1 MKIAVVAAL
10 LAVLLQAKDP
20 STTKVS
26 IQVKD
31 TTLDQVL
38 KTLTKDTGIPIEL
51 DDAAKKEI
59 DPEKEQISVDIKQL
73 NLTDALRLILGPANM
88 DVKVVGKKKVVI
100 TPKK

>member
-1 MKIAVVAAL
+1 MNAVIAVVL
-10 LAVLLQAKDP
+10 VVLLQAKDP
-20 STTKVS
+20 NTTRVS
-26 IQVKD
+26 IKVKD
-31 TTLDQVL
+31 ATLDQVL

-59 DPEKEQISVDIKQL
+59 DPEKEQISIDIKQL

-88 DVKVVGKKKVVI
+88 DVKVVEEKKVVI